1 MYFFKTINLMNIVN
15 MNRDKTFQ
23 IMILLYFKRYL
34 MESIICADNITSIYI
49 ILKNYTRKKN
59 Y

>member
-34 MESIICADNITSIYI
+34 MKSIICADNITSIYI
-49 ILKNYTRKKN
+49 ILKNYT
-59 Y
+59 